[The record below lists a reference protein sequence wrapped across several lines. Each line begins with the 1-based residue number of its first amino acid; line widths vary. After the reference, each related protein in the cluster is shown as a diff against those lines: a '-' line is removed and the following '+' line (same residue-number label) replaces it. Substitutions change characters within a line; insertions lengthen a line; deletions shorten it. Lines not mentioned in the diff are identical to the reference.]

1 MGEMPAEAMRNGLPL
16 SLDVVAHADV
26 AFGQLPALPLPLNA
40 QPSWTVRELGRE
52 AARVLAANGAAVRV
66 SLVFN
71 AARDGVL
78 PPQGRVADCFAAG
91 EAVRVVA
98 DVAAG
103 RRVPCGDALTPG
115 SGGGSDA
122 AGRIPIT
129 VLTGF
134 LGSGKTT
141 LLNHVLQTQR
151 DRRLAVIENE
161 YGAVPID
168 AELVSSRTGAAERLI
183 VMANGCM
190 CCSVRGDLVGAFS
203 SIASALD
210 AGSELDGVL
219 IETTGIADP
228 LPIIRTLRRTPS
240 IARRFS
246 CENRVSVSDDAAAA
260 VAAVDGRA
268 ADGARRRTPHTHISG
283 KP

>member
-1 MGEMPAEAMRNGLPL
+1 MRNGLPL

-103 RRVPCGDALTPG
+103 R
-115 SGGGSDA
+115 
-122 AGRIPIT
+122 
-129 VLTGF
+129 
-134 LGSGKTT
+134 
-141 LLNHVLQTQR
+141 
-151 DRRLAVIENE
+151 
-161 YGAVPID
+161 
-168 AELVSSRTGAAERLI
+168 
-183 VMANGCM
+183 
-190 CCSVRGDLVGAFS
+190 
-203 SIASALD
+203 
-210 AGSELDGVL
+210 
-219 IETTGIADP
+219 
-228 LPIIRTLRRTPS
+228 
-240 IARRFS
+240 
-246 CENRVSVSDDAAAA
+246 
-260 VAAVDGRA
+260 
-268 ADGARRRTPHTHISG
+268 
-283 KP
+283 